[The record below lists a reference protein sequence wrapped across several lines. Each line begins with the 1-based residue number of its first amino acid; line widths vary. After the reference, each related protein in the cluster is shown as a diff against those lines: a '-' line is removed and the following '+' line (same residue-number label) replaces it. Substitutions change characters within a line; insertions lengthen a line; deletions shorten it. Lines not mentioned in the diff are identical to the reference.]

1 MQDSQVHV
9 VFSVCLDL
17 LDLMVIPEV
26 QESQDHQV
34 NLERTGNQAARETLD
49 QQEHLELQDFQDPK
63 GHQDCQDH
71 QGHQEQKEKL

>member
-9 VFSVCLDL
+9 VFLVYPDQLDQ
-17 LDLMVIPEV
+17 MVIPEV

-34 NLERTGNQAARETLD
+34 TLERTGNQAARETLD
-49 QQEHLELQDFQDPK
+49 QQEPPELQDFQDPK

-71 QGHQEQKEKL
+71 QDHQGQKEKL